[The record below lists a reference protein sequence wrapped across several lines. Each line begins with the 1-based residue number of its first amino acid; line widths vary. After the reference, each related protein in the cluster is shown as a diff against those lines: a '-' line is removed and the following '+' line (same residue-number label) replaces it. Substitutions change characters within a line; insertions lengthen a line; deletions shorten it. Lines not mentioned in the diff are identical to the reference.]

1 MEEMKVPTDPPD
13 IPTLLSGLKP
23 DRTAV
28 VLEHLAAPTVQ
39 GRYFHW
45 DELRRRKPPDD
56 LTSEEWWL
64 TLKLTRGLG
73 RRQLPFNDTSGRP
86 FSYILTDEVLSML
99 HRIDRLASGRIAV
112 PEAIT
117 NEATKDRYVVSSLM
131 EEAIGSSLLEGAATT
146 RNEAKELLRSGR
158 RPRTIAERMVVN
170 NYVTMQHIRLDLDV
184 PLATDMVIEIHRLVT
199 EDTLEDPNDAGRIQ
213 EPGETRVDVGDPMDP
228 AIIFHLPPPA
238 KELPHL
244 LTGLTSFANDVE
256 SEPFTHP
263 VVRAVALHF
272 YMSYIHPFID
282 GNGRTARALFY
293 RSMLRQGYWLAEFL
307 SISRLL
313 YQAPTQYARSFL
325 YTETDEGDFTYF
337 LLHQLTVISRAID
350 ELFAYLERKVG
361 EVRRVEQAFRSVP
374 GLNHRQLALLSH
386 AIRNSHTAYTFES
399 HRHSHNIVYQ
409 TARADLLDL
418 EALGFLERHQ
428 VGRQYHF
435 YPATGLSQLILGD

>member
-1 MEEMKVPTDPPD
+1 LKLPTDPPG
-13 IPTLLSGLKP
+13 IPKLLSGLEA

-28 VLEHLAAPTVQ
+28 VLEHLAEPTVK

-64 TLKLTRGLG
+64 TLKLARGLG
-73 RRQLPFNDTSGRP
+73 RRQLPFDDTSGRP
-86 FSYILTDEVLSML
+86 FSYVLTDKALSML
-99 HRIDRLASGRIAV
+99 HRIDRLASGRIEV

-117 NEATKDRYVVSSLM
+117 NEATKDRYLVSSLM

-146 RNEAKELLRSGR
+146 RNEAKELLQSGR
-158 RPRTIAERMVVN
+158 APRTIAERMVVN
-170 NYVTMQHIRLDLDV
+170 NYLTMQHIRQDLDV
-184 PLATDMVIEIHRLVT
+184 PLSIDTILEIHRRVT
-199 EDTLEDPNDAGRIQ
+199 EDTLDDPNDAGRIQ
-213 EPGETRVDVGDPMDP
+213 EPDENRVDVGDPIDP
-228 AIIFHLPPPA
+228 AVVFHQPPPA
-238 KELPHL
+238 EELPHL
-244 LTGLTSFANDVE
+244 LHGLSGFANDVE
-256 SEPFTHP
+256 SEPFIHP

-313 YQAPTQYARSFL
+313 YQAPVQYARSFL
-325 YTETDEGDFTYF
+325 YTETDEADFTYF
-337 LLHQLTVISRAID
+337 LLHQLTVICRAID
-350 ELFAYLERKVG
+350 ELFEYLEKKVS
-361 EVRRVEQAFRSVP
+361 EVRRVERALRSVP

-386 AIRNSHTAYTFES
+386 AIRNPDTAYTFES
-399 HRHSHNIVYQ
+399 HRNSHNVVYQ

-428 VGRQYHF
+428 VGRQYRF
-435 YPATGLSQLILGD
+435 YAAAGLPERILGS